1 MTSGINSTEE
11 YHLREL
17 DSLGWELTV
26 CNALY
31 PPDSPCRKVLRHSR
45 SFGES
50 LHSRLCT
57 LIDFNEIRSVLEV
70 GGGYGFLMKDLL
82 NCAPLLKPVMMD
94 ISPVLLEKQRVL
106 LGESAAGYVRDD
118 FFGQNASFFAGFD
131 LVILNEVVGDFPV
144 AVDLVLPELALG
156 ADAGSCVVSIAT
168 ALIRKYSLEVPTDG
182 PFNFNIGAVQ
192 AVEKLCRSGAR
203 TFFISEHS
211 CEART
216 APAMKGLMEVA
227 GAGFPERIPLK
238 GHDEYTVKF
247 SHLKAVAAA
256 HGYRTTRG
264 QYIDFLEPVIDE
276 HLRFIL
282 TSGASTRDEY
292 EIIRH
297 FVYDIQKYEYMV
309 FIKQ

>member
-1 MTSGINSTEE
+1 MASGINSTEE
-11 YHLREL
+11 YHQREL

-26 CNALY
+26 CNSLHS
-31 PPDSPCRKVLRHSR
+31 PDSPCRKVLRHNR

-50 LHSRLCT
+50 LHSHLST
-57 LIDFNEIRSVLEV
+57 FIDFNEIRSVLEV

-82 NCAPLLKPVMMD
+82 RCAPRLKPVMMD
-94 ISPVLLEKQRVL
+94 ISPVLLEKQRLL
-106 LGESAAGYVRDD
+106 LGESPEGYVRDD
-118 FFGQNASFFAGFD
+118 FFRQDASFFKSFD

-144 AVDLVLPELALG
+144 VVDLVLPELSFRDDTGSG
-156 ADAGSCVVSIAT
+156 ADSVAI
-168 ALIRKYSLEVPTDG
+168 ALIQKYSLEVPRG
-182 PFNFNIGAVQ
+182 VEFHFNAGAVR
-192 AVEKLCRSGAR
+192 AVETLCTCGLR
-203 TFFISEHS
+203 TVFVSEHS

-216 APAMKGLMEVA
+216 APAMKGLMEIPV
-227 GAGFPERIPLK
+227 AGFPERIHLK

-247 SHLKAVAAA
+247 SHLEAVATA

-276 HLRFIL
+276 RLRFIL

-297 FVYDIQKYEYMV
+297 FMYDIQKYEYMV
-309 FIKQ
+309 FMKQ

>member
-31 PPDSPCRKVLRHSR
+31 PPDSPCRKVLRHNR

-50 LHSRLCT
+50 LYSHLCT
-57 LIDFNEIRSVLEV
+57 LIDFNDIRSVLEV

-106 LGESAAGYVRDD
+106 LGESVAGYVRDD
-118 FFGQNASFFAGFD
+118 FFRQDASFFKGFD
-131 LVILNEVVGDFPV
+131 LVIMNEVVGDFPV
-144 AVDLVLPELALG
+144 VVDLGLPEFSFG
-156 ADAGSCVVSIAT
+156 DDAGSGAVSMAT
-168 ALIRKYSLEVPTDG
+168 ALIRNYSLEVPKGG
-182 PFNFNIGAVQ
+182 PFNLNSGAVQ
-192 AVEKLCRSGAR
+192 AVEKLCRSGVR

-227 GAGFPERIPLK
+227 EAGFPERIPLK
-238 GHDEYTVKF
+238 GHNEYTVKF
-247 SHLKAVAAA
+247 SHLGAVAAA
-256 HGYRTTRG
+256 LGYRTTGG
-264 QYIDFLEPVIDE
+264 QYVDFLEPVIDE
-276 HLRFIL
+276 RLRFIL

-297 FVYDIQKYEYMV
+297 FIYDIQKYEYMV
-309 FIKQ
+309 FMKQ

>member
-31 PPDSPCRKVLRHSR
+31 PADSPCRKVLRHDR
-45 SFGES
+45 SFGVS
-50 LHSRLCT
+50 LHSHLST
-57 LIDFNEIRSVLEV
+57 LIDFNEIQSVLEV

-82 NCAPLLKPVMMD
+82 NCAQWLKPVMMD

-118 FFGQNASFFAGFD
+118 FFKQEESFFADFD

-144 AVDLVLPELALG
+144 AVDLVLPETTTG
-156 ADAGSCVVSIAT
+156 ADADSGGVSIAT
-168 ALIRKYSLEVPTDG
+168 DLIQKYSLDVPAGG
-182 PFNFNIGAVQ
+182 PFNLNIGAVQ
-192 AVEKLCRSGAR
+192 AMEKLCMSGVR

-216 APAMKGLMEVA
+216 SPAMKGLMEVA
-227 GAGFPERIPLK
+227 VAGFPERIPLK
-238 GHDEYTVKF
+238 GHVEYTVKF
-247 SHLKAVAAA
+247 SHLEAVAAA
-256 HGYRTTRG
+256 LGYRTMRG

-276 HLRFIL
+276 RMRFIL
-282 TSGASTRDEY
+282 TSGVSTRDEY

-297 FVYDIQKYEYMV
+297 FMYDIQKYEYMV
-309 FIKQ
+309 FMKQ